1 MTEHL
6 PECLALLNDST
17 WDGDCIC
24 EALRACE
31 QRVRRSLWLECY
43 DAAMQ
48 TTESNYVWHEKRG
61 YAAALDAAR
70 KAVGYRKT
78 PCDLNYCYCDLDCC
92 YVSNAVLDGALRAID
107 ALKEKQ

>member
-31 QRVRRSLWLECY
+31 QRVRI
-43 DAAMQ
+43 
-48 TTESNYVWHEKRG
+48 ESQAWHYRTG
-61 YAAALDAAR
+61 YNSGFADALDAAEA
-70 KAVGYRKT
+70 AVADIDGEEMCCACNDDYRMT
-78 PCDLNYCYCDLDCC
+78 ID
-92 YVSNAVLDGALRAID
+92 AIR
-107 ALKEKQ
+107 ALKEKP

>member
-70 KAVGYRKT
+70 EAVVNRRI
-78 PCDLNYCYCDLDCC
+78 LDP
-92 YVSNAVLDGALRAID
+92 YDPSDPHDVAYDEAMKDSLAAID
-107 ALKEKQ
+107 ALRKEDQ

>member
-31 QRVRRSLWLECY
+31 QRVFQEQITGRQHDMVLGY
-43 DAAMQ
+43 Q
-48 TTESNYVWHEKRG
+48 RG
-61 YAAALDAAR
+61 LAAARRAVQVLPKGGMGQKAHALWRDALA
-70 KAVGYRKT
+70 
-78 PCDLNYCYCDLDCC
+78 
-92 YVSNAVLDGALRAID
+92 AID
-107 ALKEKQ
+107 ALREEQR